1 MKDHIYFAGQAA
13 EELKFFFEDMPTLT
27 DEDIL
32 AIMKAETSGKLLRA
46 FIEDLKALE
55 TFDQATIKKCFN
67 ACMKALGIKGKAAYE
82 PTRIALTGVT
92 QGPGMFEM
100 MELFGREKTMD
111 RLEAALAYC

>member
-1 MKDHIYFAGQAA
+1 
-13 EELKFFFEDMPTLT
+13 
-27 DEDIL
+27 
-32 AIMKAETSGKLLRA
+32 MKA
-46 FIEDLKALE
+46 
-55 TFDQATIKKCFN
+55 Q
-67 ACMKALGIKGKAAYE
+67 GIKGKAAYE